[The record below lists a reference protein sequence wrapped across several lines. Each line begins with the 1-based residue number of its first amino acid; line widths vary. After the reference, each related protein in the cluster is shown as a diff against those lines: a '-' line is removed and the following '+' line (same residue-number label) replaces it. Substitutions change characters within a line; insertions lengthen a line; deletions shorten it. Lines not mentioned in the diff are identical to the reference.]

1 MLKKDVHRALK
12 RALADTALSRKEIAI
27 RADVYPSHLDAID
40 DRGTV
45 PGVVAI
51 HGILKA
57 LGLRIVLGDVAGR
70 ELEVPDSEPKR
81 RKFK

>member
-1 MLKKDVHRALK
+1 MLKKDVNRVLK
-12 RALADTALSRKEIAI
+12 RALADSALSRKDIAI
-27 RADVYPSHLDAID
+27 AADVYPSHLDAIEG
-40 DRGTV
+40 RGTV

-57 LGLRIVLGDVAGR
+57 LGLRLVLGDAAGR

>member
-1 MLKKDVHRALK
+1 MLKKDVNRALK

-27 RADVYPSHLDAID
+27 AADVYPSHLDAIG

-57 LGLRIVLGDVAGR
+57 LGLRLVLGDAAGR
-70 ELEVPDSEPKR
+70 DLEVPDSEPKR